1 MKKTYINPKMEIV
14 EIQVQ
19 QLLAGSSS
27 IPTGDIPTNPSNSDA
42 PYFIFEED

>member
-19 QLLAGSSS
+19 QLLAGSTV
-27 IPTGDIPTNPSNSDA
+27 PTGSTPTDPASSDA
-42 PYFIFEED
+42 PSYEDGGF

>member
-19 QLLAGSSS
+19 QLLAGSL
-27 IPTGDIPTNPSNSDA
+27 PTGSTPTSPNDSDA
-42 PYFIFEED
+42 PSYEYDGF